1 MFRAREALRQCL
13 PEALKDQTFYTAIK
27 GEESVQRWL
36 VLLVKNLSDN
46 PGPIATIAAQ
56 PAGAA
61 KAGAAGAAA
70 APGGLSSGG
79 VFGYSGAPLASANW
93 STN

>member
-1 MFRAREALRQCL
+1 MIDLIWIHRAREALRQCL
-13 PEALKDQTFYTAIK
+13 PEALKDQTFYNAIK

-36 VLLVKNLSDN
+36 VLLVKNVSDN
-46 PGPIATIAAQ
+46 PGPIATIATQ
-56 PAGAA
+56 SSG
-61 KAGAAGAAA
+61 KAAA